1 MITTHVRYLTLV
13 TALAGATGCQVV
25 GDIFKAGIWV
35 GVIVIGFVIAAIFGL
50 ARMFSR

>member
-1 MITTHVRYLTLV
+1 MNTTHVRYLTLV
-13 TALAGATGCQVV
+13 TALAGSTGCAVV

-35 GVIVIGFVIAAIFGL
+35 GVVVVGFVIAAIFGL